1 MSERAENTWRT
12 VELQELL
19 EPGRSISYGIVQP
32 GAEVQDGI
40 PIIRVGDVRAGRI
53 NTQSP
58 LRVSPI
64 IEANYART
72 RLRGGEL
79 VLTLVGTVGETAIV
93 PDELRGWNTARAV
106 GVIPVDREVGAYWV
120 SLALSQP
127 EVRERINGRLNTTVQ
142 ATLNLR
148 DVAQLPI
155 ILPPPDKRRRI
166 EQIIGALDDKIEL
179 NRKMN
184 ETLEAMARAL
194 FKSWFVDFD
203 PVRAKAEGRETG
215 LPAHIA
221 NLFPDAIVESPLGP
235 VPQGWNITTWGTV
248 ATLEY
253 GKSLSGYNTETG
265 KYPVYGTNGRIGTCS
280 KPLCPYPGVIIG
292 RKGAY
297 RGVHYSS
304 SPFFAIDTAFYAAP
318 KIPIELRWAYYE
330 LLGLDINSMD
340 SGSAI
345 PSTSRED
352 FYSLPV
358 VVPPHSIQ
366 QCFTNLMEPS
376 WRKQEQNHRS
386 SLVLAELRD
395 SLLPALISGKFRVNS
410 DSQVGTCL

>member
-1 MSERAENTWRT
+1 MSEGAGNTWKT

-19 EPGRSISYGIVQP
+19 EPGRGISYGIVQP

-40 PIIRVGDVRAGRI
+40 PIVRVGDVRAGRI

-58 LRVSPI
+58 LRVSPTV
-64 IEANYART
+64 EANYART

-106 GVIPVDREVGAYWV
+106 GVIPVNREVGAYWV
-120 SLALSQP
+120 SLALSRP
-127 EVRERINGRLNTTVQ
+127 EVKERINGRLNTTVQ

-155 ILPPPDKRRRI
+155 ILPPPDKRLRI
-166 EQIIGALDDKIEL
+166 EQIIGTLDDKIEL

-184 ETLEAMARAL
+184 ETLEEMARAL

-203 PVRAKAEGRETG
+203 PVRAKAEGRDTG
-215 LPAHIA
+215 LPTQIA
-221 NLFPDAIVESPLGP
+221 GLFPDAFVESLLGP
-235 VPQGWNITTWGTV
+235 VPRGWNTTTWGTV

-297 RGVHYSS
+297 RGVHYSP
-304 SPFFAIDTAFYAAP
+304 SPFFAIDTAFYVAP

-330 LLGLDINSMD
+330 LLRLDINSMD

-358 VVPPHSIQ
+358 VVPPHQIQ
-366 QCFTNLMEPS
+366 RQYIKLMEPI
-376 WRKQEQNHRS
+376 WRQQEQNQRAS
-386 SLVLAELRD
+386 AVLRHLRD
-395 SLLPALISGKFRVNS
+395 TLLPKLISGEIRVS
-410 DSQVGTCL
+410 RS